1 MKFAIALMAIGA
13 QAIKLH
19 QEEEQEQEQEEEEY
33 DCLMERF
40 DAMHAYVDWNGSGDV
55 DAEEIKDLAYA
66 AEAFG
71 YITPCEAE
79 DYYED
84 ADLLLEAFGGPIT
97 PEDIEAALDGNHE
110 GVD

>member
-33 DCLMERF
+33 DYLMERF

-66 AEAFG
+66 ADAFG
-71 YITPCEAE
+71 YIEE
-79 DYYED
+79 GELDQVN
-84 ADLLLEAFGGPIT
+84 ADIDEFMVTMGGPFD
-97 PEDIEAALDGNHE
+97 ED
-110 GVD
+110 